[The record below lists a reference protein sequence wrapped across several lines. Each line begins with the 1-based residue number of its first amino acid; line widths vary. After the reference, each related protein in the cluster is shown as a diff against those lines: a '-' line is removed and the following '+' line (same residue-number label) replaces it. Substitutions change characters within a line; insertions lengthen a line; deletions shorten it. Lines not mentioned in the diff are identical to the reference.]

1 MLRSATRAIAIASA
15 ALIGGVI
22 PGAAQQKI
30 PVRAAYVSAV
40 PGLAAWIAQDKGFF
54 TKQGLEVSFVPLQ
67 NISLVPGAVGK
78 QLDIGMATVV
88 DLIKASAGGIDVA
101 AVSGGHIEVEGSTT
115 NILVAR
121 KDSGVKTIK
130 DIVGKIVATPTVG
143 AILHVALLHWMVK
156 EGIDPNSIRAVEV
169 PFPNMPDQMAAGRID
184 VAVSAQPF
192 AARMVE
198 AGNVSL
204 GNQLLEVA
212 NPALAT
218 VWISDRS
225 WAEKNKATV
234 VKWTSALD
242 EAKEFV
248 VANPQ
253 EAREI
258 LAKYT
263 KLPAPV
269 VQTIALPHFET
280 KLQAKEI
287 DVWVKVLLELKQLQ
301 TPVDASKLLATAQ

>member
-1 MLRSATRAIAIASA
+1 MSELNSNAAGSALLRRNKTKLGSDHMLRSATWAIAIASA
-15 ALIGGVI
+15 ALISGVI

-130 DIVGKIVATPTVG
+130 DIGGKIVATPTVG

-169 PFPNMPDQMAAGRID
+169 PFPN
-184 VAVSAQPF
+184 
-192 AARMVE
+192 
-198 AGNVSL
+198 
-204 GNQLLEVA
+204 
-212 NPALAT
+212 
-218 VWISDRS
+218 
-225 WAEKNKATV
+225 
-234 VKWTSALD
+234 
-242 EAKEFV
+242 
-248 VANPQ
+248 
-253 EAREI
+253 
-258 LAKYT
+258 
-263 KLPAPV
+263 
-269 VQTIALPHFET
+269 
-280 KLQAKEI
+280 
-287 DVWVKVLLELKQLQ
+287 
-301 TPVDASKLLATAQ
+301 